1 MRLWSG
7 AVRWQEVELYPAGC
21 GPDFKASWTCWLSMD
36 AVVVENEMDPTSIA
50 VRRCHQFVKKVQEQE
65 AVLPIAFDPCE
76 ACRFWGLRAPG

>member
-1 MRLWSG
+1 
-7 AVRWQEVELYPAGC
+7 
-21 GPDFKASWTCWLSMD
+21 MD

-76 ACRFWGLRAPG
+76 LAGFLGLGSASGLGNASRCIPEYGRTSASPASVQSGPILGLR